1 MAVVYTAASDRSLFL
16 TALSN
21 GIVFGW
27 SYAPDLAQRR
37 KTGRKYDPPPPQ
49 AVSTCSTFDSFNA
62 YNFHFLDKSLIS
74 LSATSLLYS
83 TFQVAPRLETLL
95 HLRAQF
101 DEKKKM
107 WMFSS
112 SSASDSHC
120 CAIRVVARLF
130 LIMKQCAYPTIKL
143 IIDDRGGVRSAVRKR
158 TSV

>member
-95 HLRAQF
+95 HLRSQF
-101 DEKKKM
+101 DEKKKNVDVQLI
-107 WMFSS
+107 FRFRLPLLRYSS
-112 SSASDSHC
+112 
-120 CAIRVVARLF
+120 RGL

>member
-101 DEKKKM
+101 DEKKKNVDVQLIFRFRLPLLRYSSRGPS
-107 WMFSS
+107 FSHNETMRL
-112 SSASDSHC
+112 SHNK
-120 CAIRVVARLF
+120 IN
-130 LIMKQCAYPTIKL
+130 Y
-143 IIDDRGGVRSAVRKR
+143 
-158 TSV
+158 